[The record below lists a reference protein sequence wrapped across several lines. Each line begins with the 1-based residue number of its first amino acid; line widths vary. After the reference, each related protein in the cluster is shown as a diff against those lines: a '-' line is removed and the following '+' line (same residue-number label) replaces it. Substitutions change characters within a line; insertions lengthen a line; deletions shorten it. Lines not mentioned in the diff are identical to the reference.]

1 MKDSSLLRFAG
12 DVQIKEAKLTSLNG
26 NTANIINQ
34 ILTVEIY
41 EDLFSPFI
49 SVSIVIRESYDYLN
63 SIPLVGEEYVTLTID
78 TPSLNKPISGRFY
91 IYKITDREYS
101 KERETVYVLK
111 CISEEYITDV
121 NTKISKSI
129 GGNIAE
135 SAQLLFGKDGLNT
148 KKNVSIEKTSNVT
161 NFISNFWNPTKC
173 LSTLTTSATN
183 INNSPTYLFFE
194 NRDGFNFRTIEELT
208 KAKAYQQ
215 FVKDNYVRT
224 TESSNSVRSVRDIQ
238 QDYARILDLS
248 IPVVTDY
255 MKDIETGRLK
265 SRVISHD
272 ILTKKYTVKDYS
284 LKKDTKKPTLLN
296 DYPAYSKYAVGNSAS
311 ALTVM
316 PKYYGN
322 FSNFSDVTNHKTIQ
336 RRISFFQNLEK
347 FKVNIQVLGRTDYT
361 VGQVI
366 DITIPKAAQITQTDS
381 SVKDEML
388 SGRYLISAISH
399 TINKDS
405 HLCNMELI
413 KNSVIRDLSKG

>member
-49 SVSIVIRESYDYLN
+49 SVSIVIRESHDYLN

-121 NTKISKSI
+121 NTKISKAI

-148 KKNVSIEKTSNVT
+148 KKNVSVEKTSNVT
-161 NFISNFWNPTKC
+161 NFIANFWNPTKC
-173 LSTLTTSATN
+173 LSQLTTGATN
-183 INNSPTYLFFE
+183 INSSPTYLFFE

-208 KAKAYQQ
+208 KAKTYQQ

-272 ILTKKYTVKDYS
+272 ILTKKYTIKDYS

-311 ALTVM
+311 AMTVM

>member
-1 MKDSSLLRFAG
+1 MKDSALLRFAG
-12 DVQIKEAKLTSLNG
+12 DVQIREAKLTSLNG

-34 ILTVEIY
+34 ILTIEIY

-49 SVSIVIRESYDYLN
+49 TLSIVIRESHDYLN

-78 TPSLNKPISGRFY
+78 TPSLDKPISGRFY
-91 IYKITDREYS
+91 IYKITDREYT
-101 KERETVYVLK
+101 KERETVYALK
-111 CISEEYITDV
+111 CISEEYVNDV
-121 NTKISKSI
+121 NTKISKAI
-129 GGNIAE
+129 GGNISE

-148 KKNVSIEKTSNVT
+148 KKNVAIEKTSNVT
-161 NFISNFWNPTKC
+161 KFVANFWNPSKC
-173 LSTLTTSATN
+173 LSQLTTGAAN

-208 KAKAYQQ
+208 KANTYQY
-215 FVKDNYVRT
+215 FIKDNYVRT
-224 TESSNSVRSVRDIQ
+224 TESSNSVRSVRNIEE
-238 QDYARILDLS
+238 DYKRILDLS
-248 IPVVTDY
+248 VPVVTDY

-284 LKKDTKKPTLLN
+284 LKKDTRKPHLLN
-296 DYPAYSKYAVGNSAS
+296 DYPAYSKYAIGNNAS
-311 ALTVM
+311 SITVM
-316 PKYYGN
+316 PKYHSN

-347 FKVNIQVLGRTDYT
+347 FKINIQVMGRTDYT
-361 VGQVI
+361 VGQVV
-366 DITIPKAAQITQTDS
+366 DLTIPKAAQIIQTDS
-381 SVKDEML
+381 LVKDEML

-399 TINKDS
+399 SINKDN
-405 HLCNMELI
+405 HMCNIELI